1 MPTVFGSAASHGN
14 GPPFSVANVTATN
27 ARLSIMPRQADKDPR
42 IFDIFSLQVRDL
54 TFVSPSTF
62 AASLTNPIPQG
73 LIETE
78 GAFGPWDREEPGNT
92 ALNGRFRFDADLGT
106 INGIGGMLT
115 SNGEFDGSVNN
126 VKATGSTHTPDFR
139 IPKLRARALPLATTF
154 RAVVDG
160 TNGDVQLEQVDVT
173 LANSLFSAKGFVVGT
188 KGIKGKR
195 VLLEVTS
202 EQARMTD
209 VLQLTV
215 RSTPPAMNGLVKLT
229 TSFDLPQGD
238 ADVLDKLRLAGKV
251 TIVQARFTSE
261 PVQDKVDEVS
271 RLGQGRPKDASVDAV
286 ASSITA
292 AFALK
297 SGTLTINNL
306 AYRVPGVTVN
316 MGGAYQLES
325 GALDFSGTARL
336 AASLSQ
342 TQTGYRQFLL
352 KPFDGLFRKGGA
364 GTRLAFKVTGS
375 VDDPKVGLDLRR
387 TLKGR

>member
-1 MPTVFGSAASHGN
+1 
-14 GPPFSVANVTATN
+14 
-27 ARLSIMPRQADKDPR
+27 
-42 IFDIFSLQVRDL
+42 
-54 TFVSPSTF
+54 
-62 AASLTNPIPQG
+62 
-73 LIETE
+73 
-78 GAFGPWDREEPGNT
+78 
-92 ALNGRFRFDADLGT
+92 
-106 INGIGGMLT
+106 
-115 SNGEFDGSVNN
+115 
-126 VKATGSTHTPDFR
+126 
-139 IPKLRARALPLATTF
+139 
-154 RAVVDG
+154 
-160 TNGDVQLEQVDVT
+160 
-173 LANSLFSAKGFVVGT
+173 
-188 KGIKGKR
+188 
-195 VLLEVTS
+195 
-202 EQARMTD
+202 
-209 VLQLTV
+209 
-215 RSTPPAMNGLVKLT
+215 MNGLVKLT

-286 ASSITA
+286 ASNITA